1 MWDLFLLFSAFDI
14 LNEMILF
21 NMTKLKYFGISIFLL
36 LIAIVVIT
44 CCKEYTKPVV
54 HNLFPHPPDTTD
66 MFYLSNFTSKDIRKS
81 VINEE
86 IFLEDGTVRKKG
98 MSAVPQNYD
107 DFRFVDLDEV
117 YWKGEQ
123 VVSGDFR
130 GTSFRSAKC
139 DGGVFTDSDFRFC
152 DIRWSA
158 FNKSDLSNSK
168 FCRATL
174 FRMFVND
181 AVLENSNFRG
191 ANMFGVAGH
200 RANFKN
206 CDFTNALMKESE
218 FLDADFT
225 GSIAVNVKFII
236 TVFTGAKLDSM
247 DLSYS
252 DFTGAGLEDVSFVN
266 SRLIDVEFR
275 GAHLQGANFTGAD
288 LSGCNFFA
296 AEFVNTIFT
305 DAINIPKG
313 IEELIEDG
321 QITGLCYVNGNDI

>member
-1 MWDLFLLFSAFDI
+1 MTNLKIYNLTFFQYKSRFLLF
-14 LNEMILF
+14 
-21 NMTKLKYFGISIFLL
+21 
-36 LIAIVVIT
+36 IVVGLIVGCT
-44 CCKEYTKPVV
+44 QYNKPVV
-54 HNLFPHPPDTTD
+54 HHLFPDPPDTVN

-98 MSAVPQNYD
+98 LKAVPQDFD
-107 DFRFVDLDEV
+107 DFRFADLDEV
-117 YWKGEQ
+117 YWKGEH
-123 VVSGDFR
+123 VVGGDFR

-139 DGGVFTDSDFRFC
+139 NEGVFRDSDFRFC
-152 DIRWSA
+152 DIRWSL
-158 FNKSDLSNSK
+158 FNNSDLSNSK

-174 FRMFVND
+174 FRMYVND
-181 AVLENSNFRG
+181 ASLENSDLRG

-200 RANFKN
+200 RANFRN

-225 GSIAVNVKFII
+225 GSKAVNVKFII
-236 TVFTGAKLDSM
+236 TVFTGAKLDST

-252 DFTGAGLEDVSFVN
+252 DFTGAGLEDVSFVH

-275 GAHLQGANFTGAD
+275 GAHLHGADFTGAD

-305 DAINIPKG
+305 DAVNIPKG
-313 IEELIEDG
+313 IKELIVDG
-321 QITGLCYVNGNDI
+321 QITGICAVNGNDI

>member
-1 MWDLFLLFSAFDI
+1 
-14 LNEMILF
+14 
-21 NMTKLKYFGISIFLL
+21 MTNLKYFVFIIFLL
-36 LIAIVVIT
+36 LFAIGLIT
-44 CCKEYTKPVV
+44 GCKQYTNPVV
-54 HNLFPHPPDTTD
+54 HSLFPHPPDTTN
-66 MFYLSNFTSKDIRKS
+66 MLYLSNFTSKDIRKS
-81 VINEE
+81 VITEE
-86 IFLEDGTVRKKG
+86 ILLKDGTVRKKG
-98 MSAVPQNYD
+98 LLAVPQDYD

-117 YWKGEQ
+117 YWKEEQ
-123 VVSGDFR
+123 VVGGDFR

-139 DGGVFTDSDFRFC
+139 NDGVFLNSDFRFC
-152 DIRWSA
+152 DMRWTV
-158 FNKSDLSNSK
+158 FNNSDLSNCLFS
-168 FCRATL
+168 RATL
-174 FRMFVND
+174 FRLFVND
-181 AVLENSNFRG
+181 ANLEGSDLRG

-200 RANFKN
+200 RANFRN

-225 GSIAVNVKFII
+225 GSKAVNVKFII

-247 DLSYS
+247 DLCYA
-252 DFTGAGLEDVSFVN
+252 DFTGAALEDVSFVH
-266 SRLIDVEFR
+266 SRLINADFR
-275 GAHLQGANFTGAD
+275 GAHLQGANFRGAD

>member
-1 MWDLFLLFSAFDI
+1 
-14 LNEMILF
+14 
-21 NMTKLKYFGISIFLL
+21 MTKLKYIGISVFILF
-36 LIAIVVIT
+36 IAIGVIT
-44 CCKEYTKPVV
+44 CCKQYTEPAVQS
-54 HNLFPHPPDTTD
+54 LYPQPPDTSN
-66 MFYLSNFTSKDIRKS
+66 MLYLSNFTSKDIRKA

-98 MSAVPQNYD
+98 IASVPQDYD
-107 DFRFVDLDEV
+107 DFRLVNLDEV

-123 VVSGDFR
+123 VISGDFR

-139 DGGVFTDSDFRFC
+139 DGGVFKDSDFRFC
-152 DIRWSA
+152 DIRWSV
-158 FNKSDLSNSK
+158 FNKSDLTNCN

-181 AVLENSNFRG
+181 AILENSDFRG

-200 RANFKN
+200 RANFRN
-206 CDFTNALMKESE
+206 CNFTNSLMKESE

-225 GSIAVNVKFII
+225 GSEAVNVKFII

-266 SRLIDVEFR
+266 SRLIDAEFR
-275 GAHLQGANFTGAD
+275 GSHLQGANFTGAD

-296 AEFVNTIFT
+296 AEFVNTVFT

-313 IEELIEDG
+313 IENLIVDG
-321 QITGLCYVNGNDI
+321 QITGVCAVNDNDI